1 MKLVTITFE
10 FILILVGCLLRLSTI
25 TSQFLSCC
33 KERVKREEEEELT
46 EWEQVEQELANQEQ
60 KGEERAGVLTPGEE
74 RAGVLTPGEE
84 RAGVLTPG
92 EERAGVLT
100 PGEERAGV
108 RTPAAEGY
116 GQVKNAANISTSC
129 GRRCATHAN
138 NTSTANSLLRPAL
151 TPRGDAP
158 EAPLEPDGST

>member
-25 TSQFLSCC
+25 TSHFISCC

-60 KGEERAGVLTPGEE
+60 K
-74 RAGVLTPGEE
+74 GEE

>member
-74 RAGVLTPGEE
+74 RAGV
-84 RAGVLTPG
+84 
-92 EERAGVLT
+92 
-100 PGEERAGV
+100 

>member
-74 RAGVLTPGEE
+74 RAGV
-84 RAGVLTPG
+84 
-92 EERAGVLT
+92 
-100 PGEERAGV
+100 

-138 NTSTANSLLRPAL
+138 NTSTAHSLLRPAL

>member
-84 RAGVLTPG
+84 RAGV
-92 EERAGVLT
+92 
-100 PGEERAGV
+100 